1 MRVVH
6 AAATAVAAL
15 LLLAGS
21 AAAQDAPPAAAP
33 AASAPPVVAAPA
45 PRKPRRPR
53 RAATAQPRTA
63 PAAPQSAAPAASQ
76 TTDGRATGTGGA
88 GGASGTA
95 GGIGGAR
102 RATNV
107 QGTSASPTAP
117 TSLPPGTLDLGNGI
131 TFQANY
137 TSESAGNP
145 VGGIRQGVRY
155 ADQFFLGADADL
167 GKLAGVSGAFLHAI
181 GTLRDGHSLTN
192 DLIGNSIS
200 VQEIYGGG
208 QTYRLTYLSYEQ
220 KLFDDRVDIEV
231 GRIPGQTAFLASPYY
246 CNFQNN
252 SVCGSP
258 NVAFADTN
266 FTYFPAPTWAGVL
279 KTQLTDRYFFN
290 VGAYEVAPNS
300 TLRTDHGVD
309 FFEPATGFNVP
320 FELGYATTF
329 KNDPY
334 PRHYGV
340 GAIIDQSTYADAVI
354 DQQGGQRV
362 VTGLSGAQR
371 FGRTAAYQRFD
382 QYVYRPDPNSPRGL
396 SIFALA
402 IEGTGGRQ
410 VEDYEAELGAVYLG
424 PFASRPLDSLDFVV
438 STQHYSDIGV
448 AGIRASRI
456 AQGLNPDTIDR
467 QETFFELNYGIQV
480 APSVRLT
487 PNIQYILDP
496 DQLREPTRPK
506 PIPDVLVIGA
516 KLSIDLFTLAGLAK
530 GPEDKL

>member
-45 PRKPRRPR
+45 ARKPRRPR

-63 PAAPQSAAPAASQ
+63 PAGPQSAAPAASQ

-340 GAIIDQSTYADAVI
+340 GAIIDQSSYADAVI

-456 AQGLNPDTIDR
+456 AQGLSPDTIDR

>member
-1 MRVVH
+1 MRFDR
-6 AAATAVAAL
+6 AAA
-15 LLLAGS
+15 LAISASVLCVTIGS
-21 AAAQDAPPAAAP
+21 VAAQDDATTTDIRAKGQARPAPATKAQRVRAPRRLAAVPPAP
-33 AASAPPVVAAPA
+33 A
-45 PRKPRRPR
+45 
-53 RAATAQPRTA
+53 
-63 PAAPQSAAPAASQ
+63 QSAASGTRQ
-76 TTDGRATGTGGA
+76 TTNGQATGTGGA

-107 QGTSASPTAP
+107 QGASASPTAP

-131 TFQANY
+131 TFLANY

-145 VGGIRQGVRY
+145 IGGIRQGVRY
-155 ADQFFLGADADL
+155 ADQFFLGTDADL
-167 GKLAGVSGAFLHAI
+167 GKLVGVQGAFLHAI

-192 DLIGNSIS
+192 DLIGNSVS

-220 KLFDDRVDIEV
+220 KLFDGRVDVEV
-231 GRIPGQTAFLASPYY
+231 GRIPGQTAFLASPFY

-252 SVCGSP
+252 AVCGSP
-258 NVAFADTN
+258 NLAFADTG

-279 KTQLTDRYFFN
+279 KTQLTDKYFFN
-290 VGAYEVAPNS
+290 IGAYEVAPNS

-334 PRHYGV
+334 PRHYGI
-340 GAIIDQSTYADAVI
+340 GAIIDRSTYSDAVF

-362 VTGLSGAQR
+362 FTGLSGAQR
-371 FGRTAAYQRFD
+371 FGRTAVYQRFD
-382 QYVYRPDPNSPRGL
+382 QTVYRPDPLSPRGL
-396 SIFALA
+396 SLFALA

-410 VEDYEAELGAVYLG
+410 VEDYEFEVGAVDLG
-424 PFASRPLDSLDFVV
+424 PFASRPLDSIDFVV
-438 STQHYSDIGV
+438 STQHFSDIGV

-456 AQGLNPDTIDR
+456 AQGLSPDSIDR

-480 APSVRLT
+480 SPAVRLT
-487 PNIQYILDP
+487 PNLQYILDP
-496 DQLREPTRPK
+496 DQVRYPNRPK
-506 PIPDVLVIGA
+506 PIPDVLVVGA
-516 KLSIDLFTLAGLAK
+516 KLSVDIFTLAGLAK
-530 GPEDKL
+530 GPEDRL